1 MFDLKTWTKQKKE
14 NYTLITLINLR
25 VTILLII
32 SENIMPVTYKKNNI
46 SHSFGVL
53 ISFWEVVKYL

>member
-1 MFDLKTWTKQKKE
+1 MFDLKTWTKPKKE
-14 NYTLITLINLR
+14 SYTLITLINLR
-25 VTILLII
+25 VTILFII

-53 ISFWEVVKYL
+53 I